1 MWGFCVLRYG
11 WKIPFPGSY
20 ALLVHPTDGTG
31 RLQSDFEQEPAPD
44 GAEGLHEVGVSVKA
58 S

>member
-1 MWGFCVLRYG
+1 MRYG

-20 ALLVHPTDGTG
+20 SLLGRATDGTG
-31 RLQSDFEQEPAPD
+31 TLQSDFEQEPAPD
-44 GAEGLHEVGVSVKA
+44 GAEGLHEVGGSVKA